1 MSLCAAWSP
10 AASHDSLPAADL
22 APFQGNAI
30 SESIVEAV
38 GAQRHI
44 IKRPRLTRL
53 LDETTAR
60 IILLVAPAGYGKT
73 TLAREWCEARAGP
86 TAWYQAGTSAAD
98 VAALAADL
106 SYAVETIVPSAG
118 QALRVHLRA
127 QDGRELDLQRLGRLV
142 GGQLREWPT
151 NAVLV

>member
-30 SESIVEAV
+30 SESTVEAV

-73 TLAREWCEARAGP
+73 TLAREWCEAREGP
-86 TAWYQAGTSAAD
+86 TAWYHCTPASSD
-98 VAALAADL
+98 VAALADGVADAL
-106 SYAVETIVPSAG
+106 GGLAVYRDIP
-118 QALRVHLRA
+118 LR
-127 QDGRELDLQRLGRLV
+127 
-142 GGQLREWPT
+142 
-151 NAVLV
+151 